1 MEIVE
6 EYLLEDVDYKNDG
19 TGGYQGMTINQRYW
33 EELYT
38 GRTYEEYEDYYD
50 YN

>member
-1 MEIVE
+1 MKIVE
-6 EYLLEDVDYKNDG
+6 KYLLEDMDCENNG
-19 TGGYQGMTINQRYW
+19 TGGYQGMTISQGYW

-38 GRTYEEYEDYYD
+38 GRDYENYADYYD

>member
-6 EYLLEDVDYKNDG
+6 KYLLEDYECENVI
-19 TGGYQGMTINQRYW
+19 GGYQGMTVPQRYW

-38 GRTYEEYEDYYD
+38 GRCYEDYQDYYD

>member
-1 MEIVE
+1 MKIIE
-6 EYLLEDVDYKNDG
+6 EYLLEDIDYENNG
-19 TGGYQGMTINQRYW
+19 IGGYQGMTIKQRYW

-38 GRTYEEYEDYYD
+38 GIEDDDYYD